1 MLAIPEEQLVPL
13 VLRRTTSLFASD
25 VEASEQNLAA
35 SVRGARVLVAGAAG
49 SIGSAFVKEL
59 SRHRPAGL
67 TLIDL
72 DENGLVELVRDLRS
86 DVDSSEGELRTLA
99 IGLGS
104 REFEHYV
111 RHAPPA
117 DYFVNFAALKH
128 VRSERDPQTLMRL
141 LDTNVLALERALSV
155 LLSRGRPKLFS
166 VSSDKA
172 VRPANLMGASK
183 RWMERILASH
193 SGTSAVGSARFANIA
208 FSRGSLLEGFLN
220 RIAKRQ
226 PIAAP
231 SDIKRYFISGQE
243 AAELCLL
250 ACFVGKDREVFVPRV
265 AGDMSAI
272 GLVDVA
278 QIVLGAFGLEVER
291 CGSEEEARRSEL
303 LRQTNPS
310 RWPCYFHESSTSGEK
325 SIEEFV
331 RPTEHADPT
340 RFETIDVVT
349 MEPPAQD
356 AARLAD
362 ARLRLMRLREGET
375 WRKEDIVEIVRIA
388 VPELEYLDRGPSL
401 DDRM

>member
-1 MLAIPEEQLVPL
+1 MLAVPEEQLVPL
-13 VLRRTTSLFASD
+13 VLGRTTSLFADD
-25 VEASEQNLAA
+25 VRTSTPRIAA
-35 SVRGARVLVAGAAG
+35 AVRDARVLVTGAAG

-59 SRHRPAGL
+59 SRHRPAAL

-72 DENGLVELVRDLRS
+72 DENALVELVRDLRS
-86 DVDSSEGELRTLA
+86 GVETGDVELNTLA

-111 RHAPPA
+111 RHAAPV

-141 LDTNVLALERALSV
+141 LDTNVLALERAIAA
-155 LLSRGRPKLFS
+155 LLTRGRPKLFS

-193 SGTSAVGSARFANIA
+193 SGASSVGSARFANVA
-208 FSRGSLLEGFLN
+208 FSRGSLLEGFLR

-231 SDIKRYFISGQE
+231 SDVQRYFISSLE

-250 ACFVGKDREVFVPRV
+250 ACFAGEDREVFVPR
-265 AGDMSAI
+265 ATGDLAPVGM
-272 GLVDVA
+272 VDVA
-278 QIVLGAFGLEVER
+278 RIVLNAFGLEPER
-291 CGSEEEARRSEL
+291 FASADDARRSNL
-303 LRQTNPS
+303 LKQANPT
-310 RWPCYFHESSTSGEK
+310 RWPCYFHDSSTSGEK
-325 SIEEFV
+325 ALEEFV
-331 RPTEHADPT
+331 GAKETVDAA
-340 RFETIDVVT
+340 RFSAVDVVT
-349 MEPPAQD
+349 LEQRAHD

-362 ARLRLMRLREGET
+362 ANERLARLRESET
-375 WRKEDIVEIVRIA
+375 WRKDDIVEIVRIA
-388 VPELEYLDRGPSL
+388 VPELEYVDRGRSL
-401 DDRM
+401 DERM

>member
-1 MLAIPEEQLVPL
+1 MLAVPEQQLVPL
-13 VLRRTTSLFASD
+13 VLRRTTSLFAHD
-25 VEASEQNLAA
+25 VSGNKQELT
-35 SVRGARVLVAGAAG
+35 ARIRDAHVLVTGAAG
-49 SIGSAFVKEL
+49 SIGGAFVKEL
-59 SRHRPAGL
+59 SRYRPAGL
-67 TLIDL
+67 TLVDL

-86 DVDSSEGELRTLA
+86 GIEPNEGELRTLA

-111 RHAPPA
+111 RQAPA
-117 DYFVNFAALKH
+117 VDYFVNFAALKH

-141 LDTNVLALERALSV
+141 LDTNVLALERATSA
-155 LLSRGRPKLFS
+155 LLARGRPKVFS

-183 RWMERILASH
+183 RWMERVLASH
-193 SGTSAVGSARFANIA
+193 SGAAAVGSARFANVA

-231 SDIKRYFISGQE
+231 SDIKRYFISSQE

-250 ACFVGKDREVFVPRV
+250 ACFVGKDREVFVPRMDDD
-265 AGDMSAI
+265 GSAI
-272 GLVDVA
+272 GMVEVA
-278 QIVLGAFGLEVER
+278 QIVLNAFGLEVER
-291 CGSEEEARRSEL
+291 CATAEEARRSDL
-303 LRQTNPS
+303 LTQTKPS
-310 RWPCYFHESSTSGEK
+310 RWPCYFHESSTTGEK
-325 SIEEFV
+325 ALEEFV
-331 RPTEHADPT
+331 GPAEKADRT
-340 RFETIDVVT
+340 RFETIDVVP
-349 MEPPAQD
+349 MEFPGQD

-362 ARLRLMRLREGET
+362 ARRRLMQLRDGDT

-401 DDRM
+401 DERM

>member
-13 VLRRTTSLFASD
+13 VLRRTTSLFAPD
-25 VEASEQNLAA
+25 VKANTPNLTTAI
-35 SVRGARVLVAGAAG
+35 RGARVLVAGAAG

-59 SRHRPAGL
+59 CRYRPADL
-67 TLIDL
+67 TLIDV

-86 DVDSSEGELRTLA
+86 GVDSIVGEFRTLA
-99 IGLGS
+99 IGLGT

-111 RHAPPA
+111 RQAHPV

-141 LDTNVLALERALSV
+141 LDTNVLALERSASV
-155 LLSRGRPKLFS
+155 LLARGRPKLFS

-183 RWMERILASH
+183 RWMERILAAH
-193 SGTSAVGSARFANIA
+193 SGMSAVGSARFANVA

-231 SDIKRYFISGQE
+231 SDIKRYFISSRE

-250 ACFVGKDREVFVPRV
+250 ACFVGQDREVFVPR
-265 AGDMSAI
+265 ATDGMSAI
-272 GLVDVA
+272 GMVDVA
-278 QIVLGAFGLEVER
+278 QIVLKAFGLEPER
-291 CGSEEEARRSEL
+291 FASAEEARRSEL
-303 LRQTNPS
+303 LKQTKPT
-310 RWPCYFHESSTSGEK
+310 RWPCYFHESATSGEK
-325 SIEEFV
+325 SLEEFV
-331 RPTEHADPT
+331 GPTEQVAAS
-340 RFETIDVVT
+340 RFDAIDVVT
-349 MEPPAQD
+349 MEPHEHD
-356 AARLAD
+356 AARIAD
-362 ARLRLMRLREGET
+362 ARLRLMQLRDLDT
-375 WRKEDIVEIVRIA
+375 WRKEDIVEIVRMA
-388 VPELEYLDRGPSL
+388 VPELEYQDRGPSL